1 MGIKYNQAISIA
13 PVVRDYGS
21 ARELCYMPIYILEDR
36 EVYGMGVILED
47 GALNNNSDPWLQLS
61 PP

>member
-1 MGIKYNQAISIA
+1 
-13 PVVRDYGS
+13 
-21 ARELCYMPIYILEDR
+21 MPIYILEDR